1 LLPRR
6 EFSIL
11 PGFGLTLGI
20 SLAWLSVI
28 VLIPLVMLVLS
39 GIGVGPAGITRVLSS
54 PRVLASLWLSLWA
67 SLLASFITMVIGL
80 LLAWVLVRYSFPGKK
95 IVDALID
102 LPIALPTAIAGI
114 ALTQLYAPS
123 GWLGYPLAQLG
134 IKVAYAPLGI
144 IVALVFIG
152 IPLVVRA
159 VQPVLSQ
166 VDPSLEEAAGSMG
179 ASRWQVFWHVILP
192 QIFPALLAG
201 GVMAA
206 GRGFGEYGSVVFIS
220 SNKPFVGEIAPLLI
234 VTRLEEFD
242 YAGATVIAL
251 AMLVISLSLLL
262 AGNLLGAAARKMAGQ
277 S

>member
-1 LLPRR
+1 MLPRR

-28 VLIPLVMLVLS
+28 VVIPLVMLVLS
-39 GIGVGPAGITRVLSS
+39 GIGVGPDGIARVLSS

-114 ALTQLYAPS
+114 ALTQLYAPN

-166 VDPSLEEAAGSMG
+166 VDFALEEAAGSMG

-234 VTRLEEFD
+234 ITRLEEFD